1 MDRYGQHYGLPVR
14 LTEVIQEAGEDS
26 PVDQEVRVA
35 AVLVVL
41 AAAALAA
48 VALEEVGNA
57 KINCF
62 NCCFLNN

>member
-26 PVDQEVRVA
+26 PVDQVARVA
-35 AVLVVL
+35 VVL
-41 AAAALAA
+41 AVLAVAALEA
-48 VALEEVGNA
+48 VALEEVGDA